1 MKAAVNARYG
11 PPEVVRVVEVD
22 KPVIGGH
29 DVLVRV
35 HATTVNRTDCGF
47 RAAKPFV
54 TRFLTGVI
62 RPRAMILGNEF
73 AGVIEE
79 VGDRVTAFT
88 LGDRVFG
95 FSAGRFGA
103 HAEYLAMPDDG
114 PIATMAGNVAFDQA
128 AAANEASHYALTCIT
143 GAKIHGGQHVL
154 VYGATGGIGSAA
166 IQLLKSMHVHVTAVC
181 ATQHVDLVAGLGAD
195 KVVDYLTS
203 DFTRDEQIYD
213 VIFDAVGKT
222 TLWRCRHLLKP
233 RGIFVSTDAGPMWQN
248 LLLIPLTALLPGK
261 RVIIPV
267 KPHSQ
272 DQVRFFRQLI
282 EAGQFTPVIDRVYPL
297 DRIVDA
303 YRYVDTGRK
312 IGNVVISIRA

>member
-1 MKAAVNARYG
+1 MKAAVHARYG
-11 PPEVVRVVEVD
+11 PPEVVRVVDVD

-29 DVLVRV
+29 EVLVRV

-47 RAAKPFV
+47 RAAKPFL
-54 TRFLTGVI
+54 TRLFTGLV
-62 RPRAMILGNEF
+62 RPRATILGNEF

-79 VGDRVTAFT
+79 VGDRVTAFA

-95 FSAGRFGA
+95 FSAARFGA

-114 PIATMAGNVAFDQA
+114 PIATMPGNATFEQA

-143 GAKIHGGQHVL
+143 GAKIHNGQAVL

-166 IQLLKSMHVHVTAVC
+166 VQLLKSMQVYVTAVC

-203 DFTRDEQIYD
+203 DFTRDEQVYD
-213 VIFDAVGKT
+213 VVFDAVGKT
-222 TLWRCRHLLKP
+222 TLWRCRRLLKP
-233 RGIFVSTDAGPMWQN
+233 RGIFVSTDVGPMWQN
-248 LLLIPLTALLPGK
+248 LALIPLTALLPGR
-261 RVIIPV
+261 RVMIPV

-272 DQVRFFRQLI
+272 DKVRRFQRLV

-297 DRIVDA
+297 DQIVDA
-303 YRYVDTGRK
+303 YRYVDTGQK
-312 IGNVVISIRA
+312 VGNVVISIRG